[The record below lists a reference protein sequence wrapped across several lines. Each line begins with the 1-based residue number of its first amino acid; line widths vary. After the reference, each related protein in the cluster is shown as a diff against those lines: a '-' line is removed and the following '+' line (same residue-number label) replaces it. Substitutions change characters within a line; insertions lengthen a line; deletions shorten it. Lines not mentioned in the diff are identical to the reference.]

1 MQIIGNPTSCW
12 ELVAHAARSIVALG
26 YHNITNSG
34 QESELDEEI
43 HAALAWCC
51 QFDSVMSLLLLRPRS
66 LPPLNL
72 KVSSLIRPE
81 PSNPMCIFEVFGMEL
96 IPVHNKVLDLT
107 LEAAAKRPV
116 HLLKQEVAWC
126 RATMADILVL
136 MERVSFRSNR
146 GILLHSNRC
155 EDRPTHLLDTHPDIL
170 LHWKCVEFKYYSTLA
185 SVHRLSPTVTTV
197 PAERDACLDSARKA
211 LECVKYIE
219 AISKTLG
226 HFIEGYDP
234 YLAW

>member
-1 MQIIGNPTSCW
+1 VTDVLQAILMQIIGNPTSCW

-34 QESELDEEI
+34 HESDLDEEI

-66 LPPLNL
+66 LPPLHI

-107 LEAAAKRPV
+107 LEAATKRPV
-116 HLLKQEVAWC
+116 HLVKEEVAWC

-136 MERVSFRSNR
+136 MERVCYRAGHGMFSNA
-146 GILLHSNRC
+146 NRC
-155 EDRPTHLLDTHPDIL
+155 
-170 LHWKCVEFKYYSTLA
+170 
-185 SVHRLSPTVTTV
+185 
-197 PAERDACLDSARKA
+197 
-211 LECVKYIE
+211 
-219 AISKTLG
+219 
-226 HFIEGYDP
+226 
-234 YLAW
+234 